1 MILRL
6 LPVLA
11 GMAGCA
17 YISDEDEAVRLD
29 PDGDGV
35 PIGQDCDD
43 TDAAVGAPVTWF
55 VDEDGDNYGLDGTE
69 TTGCEVPDLAAVQ
82 AGDCDDTDS
91 SVFPGATDT
100 WYDGIDS
107 DCAGDNDF
115 DQDGDGYDRDTD
127 CDDTDPSLAP
137 TGEPEIYF
145 NGEDDNC
152 DLTDGDG
159 DQDGDGFWAWDY
171 INRCNGNS
179 EAPMDIPEGKAGDC
193 WDDPTTTRDGF
204 DAINGFE
211 DPTADAVQD
220 RTSVG

>member
-69 TTGCEVPDLAAVQ
+69 TTGCEVPDLAAVF
-82 AGDCDDTDS
+82 AVHGGGRRP
-91 SVFPGATDT
+91 VK
-100 WYDGIDS
+100 
-107 DCAGDNDF
+107 
-115 DQDGDGYDRDTD
+115 
-127 CDDTDPSLAP
+127 
-137 TGEPEIYF
+137 EP
-145 NGEDDNC
+145 
-152 DLTDGDG
+152 
-159 DQDGDGFWAWDY
+159 
-171 INRCNGNS
+171 NRRA
-179 EAPMDIPEGKAGDC
+179 ELPVK
-193 WDDPTTTRDGF
+193 
-204 DAINGFE
+204 
-211 DPTADAVQD
+211 
-220 RTSVG
+220 

>member
-69 TTGCEVPDLAAVQ
+69 TTGCE
-82 AGDCDDTDS
+82 
-91 SVFPGATDT
+91 
-100 WYDGIDS
+100 
-107 DCAGDNDF
+107 
-115 DQDGDGYDRDTD
+115 
-127 CDDTDPSLAP
+127 AP
-137 TGEPEIYF
+137 TSPPCRPE
-145 NGEDDNC
+145 
-152 DLTDGDG
+152 T
-159 DQDGDGFWAWDY
+159 A
-171 INRCNGNS
+171 
-179 EAPMDIPEGKAGDC
+179 
-193 WDDPTTTRDGF
+193 TT
-204 DAINGFE
+204 
-211 DPTADAVQD
+211 PTAACSPAPP
-220 RTSVG
+220 TPGTTASTPTAPAT